1 MPPPRPA
8 AAARLALGLLAAA
21 VLLGCLAVTLSRALQ
36 PGWGP
41 AVRAAS
47 FAPLALPAYAVLALV
62 ALALGARRGAGAPLR
77 RLALVA
83 AALLLG
89 LTGVHVAWWA
99 PQVAGAPAVVA
110 DGTPRLRLLALNLLG
125 GGADPQRVV
134 SEAERSDVDV
144 LVLSEVTPDALARL
158 DAAGAAVRWPHRAGE
173 PGEWVTGT
181 VVLSRVPLGP
191 DRALPTGFGSWV
203 VDVRAPGGD
212 LTLLATHP
220 RPPIGDADDWAADH
234 AVVLV
239 AAEAGVD
246 VVAGDL
252 NATPDHAPLHA
263 YAEAG
268 LRSAAELSGAG
279 WAPTWPAEGRVG
291 LGPLRAPRLVQID
304 HVLVGPDLAVTAF
317 RRVAVP
323 GTDHSGVLAALAPRG

>member
-1 MPPPRPA
+1 MRPA
-8 AAARLALGLLAAA
+8 GAARAGRLLLGSLVVV
-21 VLLGCLAVTLSRALQ
+21 VLLGCLGVTLARASQ
-36 PGWGP
+36 TGWGP

-47 FAPLALPAYAVLALV
+47 FAPLALPAYAVLALA
-62 ALALGARRGAGAPLR
+62 ALVTAARRRR
-77 RLALVA
+77 RLRTLA
-83 AALLLG
+83 AAVVLLA
-89 LTGVHVAWWA
+89 LTGVHAAWVA
-99 PQVAGAPAVVA
+99 PQLVGAPAVVP

-134 SEAERSDVDV
+134 TEAERGDADV

-158 DAAGAAVRWPHRAGE
+158 DAAGAASRWPHRAGE

-191 DRALPTGFGSWV
+191 DRPLPTGFGSWV

-220 RPPIGDADDWAADH
+220 RPPIGDADAWAADH
-234 AVVLV
+234 AVVLD
-239 AAEAGVD
+239 AARAGVD

-252 NATPDHAPLHA
+252 NATPDHAPLHD
-263 YAEAG
+263 YARVG
-268 LRSAAELSGAG
+268 LRSATELTGAG
-279 WAPTWPAEGRVG
+279 WAPTWPAQGRVG
-291 LGPLRAPRLVQID
+291 VGPLRAPRLVQID
-304 HVLVGPDLAVTAF
+304 HVLVGPELAVTDV
-317 RRVAVP
+317 RRVSVP